1 MTRQEYL
8 EKWESLMRRQQG
20 VKQTKDSVLRGLAEK
35 HRQEQVELRNAQRKE
50 KDEVM
55 EEYREQVFG
64 LEYEIRKLKM
74 EFYAQQEAERID
86 EAV

>member
-1 MTRQEYL
+1 MTREEYL
-8 EKWESLMRRQQG
+8 EQWESLMRRQQG

-35 HRQEQVELRNAQRKE
+35 HRQEQAELSNAQRKE
-50 KDEVM
+50 NDEVM

-64 LEYEIRKLKM
+64 IEYELRKLKM
-74 EFYAQQEAERID
+74 DFYAQQEAERTD

>member
-8 EKWESLMRRQQG
+8 EQWEALMRRQQG
-20 VKQTKDSVLRGLAEK
+20 VKQSKDSVLRGLAEK
-35 HRQEQVELRNAQRKE
+35 HRQEQAELSNAQRKE
-50 KDEVM
+50 NDEVM

-64 LEYEIRKLKM
+64 IEYELRKLKM
-74 EFYAQQEAERID
+74 DFYAQQEAERID

>member
-8 EKWESLMRRQQG
+8 EQWESLMRRQQG

-35 HRQEQVELRNAQRKE
+35 HRQEQAELSNAQRKE
-50 KDEVM
+50 NDKVM

-64 LEYEIRKLKM
+64 IECEIHKLKM
-74 EFYAQQEAERID
+74 DFYAQQEAERIE

>member
-8 EKWESLMRRQQG
+8 EQWEALMRRQQG
-20 VKQTKDSVLRGLAEK
+20 VKQSKDSVLRGLAEK
-35 HRQEQVELRNAQRKE
+35 HRQEMAELSNAQRKE
-50 KDEVM
+50 NDEVM

-64 LEYEIRKLKM
+64 IEYELRKLKM
-74 EFYAQQEAERID
+74 DFYAQQEAERID

>member
-1 MTRQEYL
+1 MTREEYL
-8 EKWESLMRRQQG
+8 EQWESLMRRQQG

-35 HRQEQVELRNAQRKE
+35 HRQEMAELSNAQRKE
-50 KDEVM
+50 NDEVM

-64 LEYEIRKLKM
+64 IEYELRKLKM
-74 EFYAQQEAERID
+74 DFYAQQEAERID

>member
-8 EKWESLMRRQQG
+8 EQWEALMRRQQG
-20 VKQTKDSVLRGLAEK
+20 VKQSKDSVLRGLAEK
-35 HRQEQVELRNAQRKE
+35 HRQEMAELSNAQRKE
-50 KDEVM
+50 NDEVM

-64 LEYEIRKLKM
+64 IECELRKLKM
-74 EFYAQQEAERID
+74 DFYAQQEAERID

>member
-1 MTRQEYL
+1 MTREEYL
-8 EKWESLMRRQQG
+8 NQWEALMRRQQG

-35 HRQEQVELRNAQRKE
+35 HRQEMAELSNAQRKE
-50 KDEVM
+50 NDEVM

-64 LEYEIRKLKM
+64 IEYELRKLKM
-74 EFYAQQEAERID
+74 DFYAQQEAERID